1 MNNQLVTNKKELT
14 IKNYEISKAS
24 DMVDL
29 AKTLK
34 THIVKYG
41 LFTNIQGK
49 AYAHV
54 EGWQFAGGM
63 LGVFAKIEKVERLST
78 EKETKWLAEAKTYN
92 VKTGEIVGGGFAIC
106 SNKEKNKGNN
116 DEYAILSMA
125 QTRAVGKAFRNS
137 LSWVMK
143 LSGYEGT
150 PAEEMTTEI
159 VVQAKKVADTE
170 IQVSEIKKILE

>member
-1 MNNQLVTNKKELT
+1 MNKEIT

-24 DMVDL
+24 DMVDM

-34 THIVKYG
+34 SHIVKYK
-41 LFTNIQGK
+41 LYTNIKGK

-78 EKETKWLAEAKTYN
+78 DKEIKWLAEAKTYR
-92 VKTGEIVGGGFAIC
+92 VSTGEIVGGGFALC
-106 SNKEKNKGNN
+106 SNKEENKGSN

-159 VVQAKKVADTE
+159 VVEAKKVADTE
-170 IQVSEIKKILE
+170 KQVVDIAQKLK